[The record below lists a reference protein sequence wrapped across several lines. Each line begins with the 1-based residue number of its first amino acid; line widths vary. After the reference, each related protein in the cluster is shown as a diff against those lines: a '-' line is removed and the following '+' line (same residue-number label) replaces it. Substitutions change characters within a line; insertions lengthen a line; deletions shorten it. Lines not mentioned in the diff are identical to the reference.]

1 MYEDGIGVPPDWD
14 KALEWYQ
21 KACEG
26 GNEEAC
32 EAYEEVTEKLEQGI
46 VPVTKPWRK
55 IDV

>member
-1 MYEDGIGVPPDWD
+1 MYEDGIGVPPDWE

-32 EAYEEVTEKLEQGI
+32 AAYEEVTEKLE
-46 VPVTKPWRK
+46 
-55 IDV
+55 